1 MSVYG
6 TTIEYNDK
14 VDLNTTSVANI
25 NKVSASDLNEIKG
38 VVNNNSV
45 ILQNTL
51 GNKLWENANPTASFS
66 AQTITLSESLANYDC
81 YEIMFRQ
88 STRTARIMT
97 SGKVPVG
104 NGTILNWNAATT
116 SGNVYFRAT
125 GPTVSGTSISFEDA
139 KNSGTVD
146 NLSTIPMYVIA
157 YKTNLFS

>member
-51 GNKLWENANPTASFS
+51 GKKLWENQNPTASFPS
-66 AQTITLSESLANYDC
+66 QTITLSESLANYSC
-81 YEIMFRQ
+81 YEIIFRQ
-88 STRTARIMT
+88 NTTSSRYFST
-97 SGKVPVG
+97 GKLPVG
-104 NGTILNWNAATT
+104 YGTILNAY
-116 SGNVYFRAT
+116 GNNYRAT
-125 GPTVSGTSISFEDA
+125 GTTVSGNTIYFENA
-139 KNSGTVD
+139 NASD
-146 NLSTIPMYVIA
+146 NGYVIPVYVIG
-157 YKTNLFS
+157 YKSGVY

>member
-51 GNKLWENANPTASFS
+51 GNKLWENQNPSASFS
-66 AQTITLSESLANYDC
+66 SQTITLSESLANYSC
-81 YEIMFRQ
+81 YEIIFRQ
-88 STRTARIMT
+88 SKTTTRYFST
-97 SGKVPVG
+97 GKIPVG
-104 NGTILNWNAATT
+104 YGTILNAYAN
-116 SGNVYFRAT
+116 NYRPT
-125 GPTVSGTSISFEDA
+125 GTTVSGNTIAFENA
-139 KNSGTVD
+139 SVNGSTD
-146 NLSTIPMYVIA
+146 NGYVIPVYVIG
-157 YKTNLFS
+157 YKSGVY